1 MQVNAKQ
8 ADKRINIYDKN
19 KMKVGNSENMYTQ
32 HIYIF
37 FEQLKLRLDTLKIS
51 QVQ

>member
-1 MQVNAKQ
+1 MTK
-8 ADKRINIYDKN
+8 
-19 KMKVGNSENMYTQ
+19 KMKKKVGNRGSMYTQ